1 MAHDVFISYSH
12 EDHTVANAAV
22 AALES
27 HGIRCFIAPRDILA
41 GSDWGEAIIDAIEEA
56 RAMVLIL
63 SSHSNESD
71 QIKREVERTVHQG
84 IAVLPFRIEDI
95 VPSKTLEYFISTQH
109 WLDAMTPP
117 LEDHLAHLADTLTV
131 LLAKKGGKEKPL
143 HIGGEEP
150 GPAPKERQPEVMSPK
165 DQPRVIT
172 VSIPPG
178 KFSRILLF
186 SLIGFLA
193 LVVLAGGIWWR
204 WSQTKYTGMDFQK
217 LNARVVGIKF
227 FAQGQTPLPVK
238 ERVYREGFAPS
249 PNSYIYWELDLAY
262 ANTSE
267 PVTFTIESTWYGPKG
282 NIINIFFTKHTI
294 KAGWDNSQHSDGI
307 EVNSLKEPGTYR
319 VVLKIGGNEVAS
331 GSFQLLTAGLAAKVL
346 FEDKFTTLDP
356 SWGALPSALINAKD
370 GKLIITPDKNLSQTY
385 LNQANILPNDMEAN
399 YTVTF
404 VKAAAPAYASGLVFW
419 AKDFDNWYS
428 FEINAVG
435 FFHVLWHTRDRYL
448 TPVAWREDASLKKG
462 EGAENQVKVVTKG
475 NQATIFIN
483 GKEVVSFTG
492 QPPQGGS
499 LIGFIVSSGPEGSNS
514 VAFSNFQVV
523 QP

>member
-22 AALES
+22 ATLES

-143 HIGGEEP
+143 HIGGEKP
-150 GPAPKERQPEVMSPK
+150 GPAPKERQPEVRSPE

-249 PNSYIYWELDLAY
+249 PNSYIYWELGLAY
-262 ANTSE
+262 PLTSE

-294 KAGWDNSQHSDGI
+294 KPGWDNSQHSDGI

-319 VVLKIGGNEVAS
+319 VMLKIAGNEVAS
-331 GSFQLLTAGLAAKVL
+331 GSFQLEEAEGDFQKLNAHVVSLKFYPSEGNTVL
-346 FEDKFTTLDP
+346 PQNERVYGERFSLSRTKYIYWEL
-356 SWGALPSALINAKD
+356 
-370 GKLIITPDKNLSQTY
+370 KLEYPATSGI
-385 LNQANILPNDMEAN
+385 
-399 YTVTF
+399 VTF
-404 VKAAAPAYASGLVFW
+404 NIESTWYGPKGNVINTSFTKHAIQAGWDSSWHTIGFNAGKWEPGTYRVVLKINHQEVASG
-419 AKDFDNWYS
+419 S
-428 FEINAVG
+428 FQI
-435 FFHVLWHTRDRYL
+435 
-448 TPVAWREDASLKKG
+448 G
-462 EGAENQVKVVTKG
+462 ESIMPLALRK
-475 NQATIFIN
+475 
-483 GKEVVSFTG
+483 
-492 QPPQGGS
+492 
-499 LIGFIVSSGPEGSNS
+499 
-514 VAFSNFQVV
+514 
-523 QP
+523 